1 MTITSKL
8 DKKKLELEINELNEI
23 IDKIYSKNQM
33 LICSW
38 CGDNIEHLENVV
50 LKNNMGAFY
59 HLKCMTHVH
68 ESEIKDSQL

>member
-50 LKNNMGAFY
+50 LKSHDFY

>member
-1 MTITSKL
+1 MNIKSKEL
-8 DKKKLELEINELNEI
+8 DQKELELRKI
-23 IDKIYSKNQM
+23 IDKIYSKNKM

-38 CGDNIEHLENVV
+38 CGDNIESLENVV

-68 ESEIKDSQL
+68 KSEIEDSQL